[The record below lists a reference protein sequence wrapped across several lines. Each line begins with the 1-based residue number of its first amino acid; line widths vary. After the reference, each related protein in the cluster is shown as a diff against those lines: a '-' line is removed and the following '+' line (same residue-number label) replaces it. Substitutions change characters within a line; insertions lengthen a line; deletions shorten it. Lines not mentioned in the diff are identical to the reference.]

1 MANTYRVLNL
11 GAGVQSTTLY
21 LMYLYGQLTP
31 QIDVAI
37 FADTGEEPK
46 AVYEHLEWLKSLAG
60 PKILV
65 RSIGHKLGDDLINE
79 CASWGTPKVRKHYR
93 HRFVSIP
100 AFIAEQEKSPKGKT
114 QRQCTKE
121 YKVKVIER
129 AIRRD
134 VLGLA
139 PGRTASKGTVV
150 TQIAGIS
157 LDEAGRAYRMQQRPR
172 PKYLRWE
179 FPLIEHFM
187 TRQDCLA
194 WLAKHVPDRKVP
206 RSACV
211 FCPYHSD
218 AEWQAIKEVPED
230 WERAVEID
238 EGIRKHGARAAQ
250 NLDENLYVH
259 RSCQPLVQID
269 FSTAKVDPRKAQLN
283 LNFNQDCMGMCG
295 V

>member
-1 MANTYRVLNL
+1 
-11 GAGVQSTTLY
+11 
-21 LMYLYGQLTP
+21 MYLYGEITP

-65 RSIGHKLGDDLINE
+65 RAKGDRLGDTLL
-79 CASWGTPKVRKHYR
+79 SGKRSLSTTVKYR
-93 HRFVSIP
+93 FASIP
-100 AFIAEQEKSPKGKT
+100 AFTSKETGSAPGRTK
-114 QRQCTKE
+114 RQCTKE
-121 YKVKVIER
+121 YKAEVIER
-129 AIRRD
+129 AIRQD

-139 PGRTASKGTVV
+139 PRRTATKGTIV

-250 NLDENLYVH
+250 NLDGNLYVH
-259 RSCQPLVQID
+259 RSCLPLVQID